1 MIPENLL
8 HQTKNQIAHQLGW
21 EFGHTR
27 AKDFERGLCSMAH
40 DLGIKE
46 TPESL
51 TKWLQSIQW
60 TNHEL
65 DIITKY
71 LTVGETYFFR
81 EKAQLDIFKNRI
93 IPELLAE
100 RAGKE
105 QILRIWSAGCCS
117 GEEPYTL
124 AILLKEIVPDLHRW
138 QIMILGTDIN
148 KSFLEKAKKG
158 IYSAWSFRETSSAV
172 QHQYFNKVGNHWEIL
187 QEIKEMVTFSPL
199 NLAENTYPSPS
210 GNTNNIDVL
219 FCRNVLMYFTS
230 GQIRTVSNRFYHS
243 LNPRGWLIPSAVEI
257 NDDNFSDFAPVNH
270 DLCTVYRKIP
280 KQARSISEGMPQSSI
295 RQKAADSNPTKPKS
309 LISSSR
315 LPIPAARKYQK
326 PETVTIPS
334 PKTVAELFSE
344 GQYDLCIEMCLTIME
359 TASGNTDILSLI
371 VKSLANLGKL
381 SEARLWGEKLLTVN
395 GVDATHYYLIATI
408 LIEMNELIFAED
420 TLKRALYL
428 NPHHILSQFL
438 MGTVAMRLDKQQTG
452 KKHFKNVM
460 ELLSPFRDSDIVPEA
475 DGLTAGRLREMV
487 SVI

>member
-1 MIPENLL
+1 MIPDNLL
-8 HQTKNQIAHQLGW
+8 HQTKNLIAHQLGW

-51 TKWLQSIQW
+51 TNWLQTIQW

-65 DIITKY
+65 DILTKY

-81 EKAQLDIFKNRI
+81 EKAQLDLFKNRI
-93 IPELLAE
+93 IPELIAE

-105 QILRIWSAGCCS
+105 QTLRIWSAGCCS

-172 QHQYFNKVGNHWEIL
+172 QHKYFKKVGNHWEII

-199 NLAENTYPSPS
+199 NLAENTYPSQS

-219 FCRNVLMYFTS
+219 FCRNVLMYFTA
-230 GQIRTVSNRFYHS
+230 GQIKTVSNRFYHS
-243 LNPRGWLIPSAVEI
+243 LNQRGWLIPSAVEV
-257 NDDNFSDFAPVNH
+257 NDDNFSDFASVNH
-270 DLCTVYRKIP
+270 DACTVYRNIP
-280 KQARSISEGMPQSSI
+280 KRARRVSESINEPAI
-295 RQKAADSNPTKPKS
+295 RQKSVDPNPPKPKA
-309 LISSSR
+309 LVSSSL
-315 LPIPAARKYQK
+315 LPITATRKHQK
-326 PETVTIPS
+326 PETVTLPS
-334 PKTVAELFSE
+334 PKTAFELFSE
-344 GQYDLCIEMCLTIME
+344 GQYNLCIEMCLTIME
-359 TASGNTDILSLI
+359 TGSGNADILSLI

-381 SEARLWGEKLLTVN
+381 SEARRWGEKLFAAN
-395 GVDATHYYLIATI
+395 GVDATHYHLIATI
-408 LIEMNELIFAED
+408 LIEMNELILAED

-452 KKHFKNVM
+452 KKHFKNVL
-460 ELLSPFRDSDIVPEA
+460 ELLSPFQESDIVPEA

-487 SVI
+487 SAK